1 MVNLGVPIV
10 NQSMKQLL
18 LFVPIL
24 SVLLLAGING
34 RCQNLIANGSFED
47 ANLCTEYHKYCAP
60 EAWIATSHDASY
72 YYSDMK
78 IAFDGYRYVGLTAGS
93 VNKKGVR
100 NFIRT
105 QLLCGLRKGSQYNVD
120 FYVSATNKVLDS
132 IGFCFS
138 PEDFLY
144 EQRSYRDIQPA
155 YWYVRSGAALS
166 QPPDKWQKVHGVYTA
181 TGNEAYL
188 TIGLFKRTDYTG
200 SLKPDYQDEY
210 IFLLDKVSVT
220 PVNPNEKICREAE
233 QERWHIYAEDDR
245 HERLDKTI
253 SAHLKKPPLPRPKL
267 GLTRT
272 PYVQHIDT
280 LVIPD
285 IYFVSA
291 SYEMS
296 KKSFA
301 LLDSFANKIT
311 GPMDSV
317 VVKGHTD
324 SIGSLSYNQE
334 LSHNR
339 AVSVKQYLMT
349 KLPSLGVPFIARG
362 YAFLEPIASNKTA
375 SGRKKNR
382 RVEIFV
388 YRKE

>member
-1 MVNLGVPIV
+1 
-10 NQSMKQLL
+10 MKQLSQ
-18 LFVPIL
+18 FVPIL
-24 SVLLLAGING
+24 SVLLLAGMNG
-34 RCQNLIANGSFED
+34 RSQNLIANGSFED
-47 ANLCTEYHKYCAP
+47 ANLCTEFHKYCAP
-60 EAWIATSHDASY
+60 EAWIATSHEANY

-78 IAFDGYRYVGLTAGS
+78 IAYDGYRYVGLTAGS

-132 IGFCFS
+132 IGIYFS

-144 EQRSYRDIQPA
+144 EQRNYRDIQPA

-166 QPPDKWQKVHGVYTA
+166 QPSNKWQNVHYVYTA
-181 TGNEAYL
+181 TGKEAYL

-200 SLKPDYQDEY
+200 SLRPDFQDEY
-210 IFLLDKVSVT
+210 LFLLDKVSLT
-220 PVNPNEKICREAE
+220 PVNPNEKICGEAE
-233 QERWHIYAEDDR
+233 QERGKIYAEDDR

-253 SAHLKKPPLPRPKL
+253 SNHLKNPPVPRPKL

-280 LVIPD
+280 LIIPD

-291 SYEMS
+291 SYELS
-296 KKSFA
+296 KKSFD
-301 LLDSFANKIT
+301 LLDGFAHKIT
-311 GPMDSV
+311 GVMDSV
-317 VVKGHTD
+317 VVNGHTD
-324 SIGSLSYNQE
+324 SIGNLQYNQE
-334 LSHNR
+334 LSQNR

-349 KLPSLGVPFIARG
+349 KLPSLGVPFMARG
-362 YAFLEPIASNKTA
+362 YAFLQPIASNKTS